1 MKMGWWNWSRFAPFN
16 APRRML
22 RPGLLSTGTLSSAPW
37 KYNQHL
43 YKCSIANQ
51 EYTQNG
57 EAIDLNIGP
66 DTFCQLSTLSPFSF
80 PTTKETLA
88 RVYKQDCAIKWP
100 PAKHQKAEACKH
112 WGLHRIGSSSSSC
125 WRPQTRWALFS
136 LSHFWIFAANF
147 RQLHLTICFKANVK
161 VWLDQQSQVK
171 VKVKVKQVLSSM
183 TSFNAALFRGQLWN
197 FLTFQRPKKNI
208 QAWVTESRHII
219 DCPLNIWIKL
229 TKMKIKNKNKDKK
242 M

>member
-112 WGLHRIGSSSSSC
+112 WDLHKIGSSSSSC

-171 VKVKVKQVLSSM
+171 VKVKQVMSSM
-183 TSFNAALFRGQLWN
+183 TSFNAALCRGQ
-197 FLTFQRPKKNI
+197 
-208 QAWVTESRHII
+208 
-219 DCPLNIWIKL
+219 
-229 TKMKIKNKNKDKK
+229 
-242 M
+242 